1 MDELEELGV
10 VGPNEGSKA
19 REVLWTPE
27 LLDDAVNRGVL

>member
-19 REVLWTPE
+19 RDVLWSPE
-27 LLDDAVNRGVL
+27 ELDDARERNVL